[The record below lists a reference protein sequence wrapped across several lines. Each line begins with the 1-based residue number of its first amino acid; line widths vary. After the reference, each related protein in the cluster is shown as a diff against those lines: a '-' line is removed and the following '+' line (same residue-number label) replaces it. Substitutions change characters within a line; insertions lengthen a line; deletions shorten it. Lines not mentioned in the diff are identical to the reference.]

1 MPTGLKFQPVTEH
14 TLNMQFNSLQ
24 FAIFLPIVF
33 AMYWLLPHKYR
44 WMFLLGASYYFYMSW
59 NVKYVFLIL
68 LTTGVTYLA
77 ALLIEST
84 ESRNRRKV
92 YLTLAA
98 VICFGVLVI
107 FKYLNFL
114 LKSVND
120 LTSLLAI
127 PLHPVTMKL
136 MLPVGIS
143 FYTFQTIS
151 YVLDVYYGKVKAER
165 NFGIY
170 ATFISFFPQLV
181 AGPIERTDHLLP
193 QIREEHT
200 FSYEEGIDGLRIMLW
215 GFFKKILIADVAAA
229 YVDQVYADVT
239 GYQGFDLLVVIF
251 LFTIQIYCDFSGY
264 SDIAQGT
271 AKLFGI
277 QLMQNFR
284 SPYLSSS
291 IQEFWR
297 RWHISLSQWFR
308 DYVYIPLGGSR
319 CSTLRKYR
327 NVMITFLLSGLWH
340 GADWSFV
347 LWGGLHGLLQ
357 ILEQVFRRPI
367 RALKAHRF
375 GRVLSTIA
383 VFVSLLW
390 VLFRAE
396 NLEQALYVIRHA
408 LDGITQPAL
417 YLQTKLPLN
426 RYRILAIGSCILT
439 CGAYDFVTRNRDGK
453 VWFRTLPKAVRYL
466 IGYVLITGLIVQ
478 IILSTGETQFVYFQF

>member
-68 LTTGVTYLA
+68 LTTGVTYFA
-77 ALLIEST
+77 ALLIEGTGSQ
-84 ESRNRRKV
+84 SRRKV

-114 LKSVND
+114 LESVND
-120 LTSLLAI
+120 LASLLAI
-127 PLHPVTMKL
+127 PLHPVTVKL

-193 QIREEHT
+193 QIRGEHT

-229 YVDQVYADVT
+229 YVDQVYTDVT

-277 QLMQNFR
+277 RLMQNFH

-357 ILEQVFRRPI
+357 ILEQVFRKPI
-367 RALKAHRF
+367 RAL
-375 GRVLSTIA
+375 
-383 VFVSLLW
+383 
-390 VLFRAE
+390 
-396 NLEQALYVIRHA
+396 
-408 LDGITQPAL
+408 PAL
-417 YLQTKLPLN
+417 ATAMGFTPAMQAEKANSRMTAGMGSVMKTSTAYRMLQPMPMIVSARKRFRMGRTKAM
-426 RYRILAIGSCILT
+426 RSLARSV
-439 CGAYDFVTRNRDGK
+439 APHMMVM
-453 VWFRTLPKAVRYL
+453 V
-466 IGYVLITGLIVQ
+466 
-478 IILSTGETQFVYFQF
+478 

>member
-1 MPTGLKFQPVTEH
+1 
-14 TLNMQFNSLQ
+14 MQFNSLQ

-98 VICFGVLVI
+98 MICFGVLVI

-181 AGPIERTDHLLP
+181 AGPIERTDGP
-193 QIREEHT
+193 
-200 FSYEEGIDGLRIMLW
+200 S
-215 GFFKKILIADVAAA
+215 AAA
-229 YVDQVYADVT
+229 DPGGAH
-239 GYQGFDLLVVIF
+239 LF
-251 LFTIQIYCDFSGY
+251 L
-264 SDIAQGT
+264 
-271 AKLFGI
+271 
-277 QLMQNFR
+277 
-284 SPYLSSS
+284 
-291 IQEFWR
+291 
-297 RWHISLSQWFR
+297 
-308 DYVYIPLGGSR
+308 
-319 CSTLRKYR
+319 
-327 NVMITFLLSGLWH
+327 
-340 GADWSFV
+340 
-347 LWGGLHGLLQ
+347 
-357 ILEQVFRRPI
+357 
-367 RALKAHRF
+367 
-375 GRVLSTIA
+375 
-383 VFVSLLW
+383 
-390 VLFRAE
+390 
-396 NLEQALYVIRHA
+396 
-408 LDGITQPAL
+408 
-417 YLQTKLPLN
+417 
-426 RYRILAIGSCILT
+426 
-439 CGAYDFVTRNRDGK
+439 
-453 VWFRTLPKAVRYL
+453 
-466 IGYVLITGLIVQ
+466 
-478 IILSTGETQFVYFQF
+478 

>member
-1 MPTGLKFQPVTEH
+1 
-14 TLNMQFNSLQ
+14 MQFNSLQ

-357 ILEQVFRRPI
+357 ILE
-367 RALKAHRF
+367 
-375 GRVLSTIA
+375 
-383 VFVSLLW
+383 
-390 VLFRAE
+390 
-396 NLEQALYVIRHA
+396 
-408 LDGITQPAL
+408 
-417 YLQTKLPLN
+417 
-426 RYRILAIGSCILT
+426 
-439 CGAYDFVTRNRDGK
+439 
-453 VWFRTLPKAVRYL
+453 
-466 IGYVLITGLIVQ
+466 
-478 IILSTGETQFVYFQF
+478 

>member
-1 MPTGLKFQPVTEH
+1 ML
-14 TLNMQFNSLQ
+14 FNSLQ
-24 FAIFLPIVF
+24 FAIFLPVVF

-68 LTTGVTYLA
+68 LTTGVTYFA
-77 ALLIEST
+77 ALLIEGTGSQ
-84 ESRNRRKV
+84 SRRKV

-114 LKSVND
+114 LESVND

-127 PLHPVTMKL
+127 PLHPVTVKL

-193 QIREEHT
+193 QIRGEHT

-215 GFFKKILIADVAAA
+215 GFFKKILIADVAAV

-277 QLMQNFR
+277 RLMQNFH

-357 ILEQVFRRPI
+357 ILEQVFRKPI
-367 RALKAHRF
+367 RALKAHRL
-375 GRVLSTIA
+375 GRVFSTIA
-383 VFVSLLW
+383 VFVLVSLLW

-396 NLEQALYVIRHA
+396 NLGQAVYVICHA

-426 RYRILAIGSCILT
+426 RYRILAIGGCILT
-439 CGAYDFVTRNRDGK
+439 CGAYDTVTRSRDGME
-453 VWFRTLPKAVRYL
+453 WFRTLPKAVRCL
-466 IGYVLITGLIVQ
+466 IGYALITGLIVQ
-478 IILSTGETQFVYFQF
+478 IILSTGKTQFVYFQF